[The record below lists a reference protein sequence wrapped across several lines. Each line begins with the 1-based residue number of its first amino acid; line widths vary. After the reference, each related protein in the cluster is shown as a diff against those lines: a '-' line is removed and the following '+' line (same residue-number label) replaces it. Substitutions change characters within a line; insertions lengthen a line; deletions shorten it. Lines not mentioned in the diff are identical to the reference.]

1 MMYGQSRGAQSSGTE
16 PMGSEHMTSKAKGT
30 KATAAS
36 AKLANTVAGLDM
48 KRDGNDLVI
57 RLTGLYGTEGVPTA
71 TDKDTR
77 KLASSPGMFFW
88 VPDGAGIAHVNGQ
101 NRRLGLKVTAILG
114 SPRDAA
120 GTTASKPKSD
130 KPMSSVNLG

>member
-1 MMYGQSRGAQSSGTE
+1 M
-16 PMGSEHMTSKAKGT
+16 SKN
-30 KATAAS
+30 KAEKAP
-36 AKLANTVAGLDM
+36 KLSQDVAGLDM

-57 RLTGLYGTEGVPTA
+57 RLKGLYSTEGVPTA

-77 KLASSPGMFFW
+77 KLASSPGMFYW
-88 VPDGAGIAHVNGQ
+88 TPDGSGISHKNAQ

-120 GTTASKPKSD
+120 GTTAKPKSD
-130 KPMSSVNLG
+130 KAMSAVNVG